1 VCKAKLYYFRALRS
15 TMRISVDSLIG
26 MTELQTIIVVL
37 AVSQFLFEYFLKVLN
52 EKHVAG
58 LIENQPVGSK
68 SLMDN
73 ETWVKASNYS
83 LSKSRFSRM
92 QEIFGF
98 VVFFPVFLYVF
109 PKVFEVWPVTKVDS
123 VWWAAFVAT
132 ALLNV
137 LQIPGLFFDWYNQFT
152 LEGKFGF
159 NKSTKKLWIIDKI
172 KGMFL
177 GFGLSY
183 LLLALLIWMYRTV
196 SDASP
201 QYWWVAAFV
210 VFFGIQLLMMVLYP
224 KLILPLFNKLTPLE
238 DGELKD
244 RLMALSYKTG
254 FKANTIEVID
264 GSKRSG
270 HSNAYFTGFGRFRR
284 IVLYD
289 TLINQMSIEEIE
301 AVLAHEVGHYKMG
314 HIPKRLIMSFVI
326 GLGVF
331 GLMGYLLQSD
341 WFYSGLRLDASL
353 VSSLSPLIIGLS
365 MTLGFF
371 TYWLTPVSNLFS
383 RKHEFEADDF
393 AKKAVGRAEPLISA
407 LRKLYVENL
416 SHPLPHP
423 LMAGFHYSHP
433 TLLER
438 EVAMR
443 ES

>member
-1 VCKAKLYYFRALRS
+1 
-15 TMRISVDSLIG
+15 
-26 MTELQTIIVVL
+26 
-37 AVSQFLFEYFLKVLN
+37 
-52 EKHVAG
+52 
-58 LIENQPVGSK
+58 
-68 SLMDN
+68 
-73 ETWVKASNYS
+73 
-83 LSKSRFSRM
+83 
-92 QEIFGF
+92 
-98 VVFFPVFLYVF
+98 
-109 PKVFEVWPVTKVDS
+109 VTKVDS

-137 LQIPGLFFDWYNQFT
+137 LQIPGLFFDWHNQFT
-152 LEGKFGF
+152 LEEKFGF
-159 NKSTKKLWIIDKI
+159 NKSTKKLWIVDKI

-196 SDASP
+196 SGASP

-244 RLMALSYKTG
+244 RLMALSHKTG

-314 HIPKRLIMSFVI
+314 HIPKRLIMSFVM

-331 GLMGYLLQSD
+331 GLMGYLLQSESD
-341 WFYSGLRLDASL
+341 WFYRGLRLDVSL

-365 MTLGFF
+365 MTLGFV

-438 EVAMR
+438 EGAMR
-443 ES
+443 KN

>member
-1 VCKAKLYYFRALRS
+1 
-15 TMRISVDSLIG
+15 MRISVDSVIG

-52 EKHVAG
+52 EKHVAS

-68 SLMDN
+68 SLMDD

-92 QEIFGF
+92 QEIFGL

-152 LEGKFGF
+152 LEEKFGF
-159 NKSTKKLWIIDKI
+159 NKSTKKLWIVDKI

-393 AKKAVGRAEPLISA
+393 AKKAVGGAEPLISA

-438 EVAMR
+438 EGAMR
-443 ES
+443 KN

>member
-1 VCKAKLYYFRALRS
+1 
-15 TMRISVDSLIG
+15 
-26 MTELQTIIVVL
+26 MTELQIIVVAL
-37 AVSQFLFEYFLKVLN
+37 AVCQFLFEYYLKVLN
-52 EKHVAG
+52 EGHVSK
-58 LIENQPVGSK
+58 LMTEQPESSK
-68 SLMDN
+68 SLMDD
-73 ETWVKASNYS
+73 ETWEKTSKYS
-83 LSKSRFSRM
+83 LSKSKFSRL
-92 QEIFGF
+92 QEVFGF
-98 VVFFPVFLYVF
+98 LIFFPVFLYIL
-109 PKVFEVWPVTKVDS
+109 PKVFEIWPVTKDDS

-152 LEGKFGF
+152 LEEKFGF
-159 NKSTKKLWIIDKI
+159 NKSTKKLWVVDKI
-172 KGMFL
+172 KGTL
-177 GFGLSY
+177 IGFTLSF
-183 LLLALLIWMYRTV
+183 LLLALLIWMYRTI
-196 SDASP
+196 SEASP
-201 QYWWVAAFV
+201 NWWWVGAFV
-210 VFFGIQLLMMVLYP
+210 VFFMIQLLMMVLYP

-244 RLMALSYKTG
+244 RLMALSDKTG

-289 TLINQMSIEEIE
+289 TLIKQMSIEEIE

-314 HIPKRLIMSFVI
+314 HIPKSLVMAFVM
-326 GLGVF
+326 GLGGF
-331 GLMGYLLQSD
+331 GLMGYLLESE
-341 WFYSGLRLDASL
+341 WFYTGLQLDTSL

-365 MTLGFF
+365 LTLGFF
-371 TYWLTPVSNLFS
+371 TYWLTPISNFFS

-393 AKKAVGRAEPLISA
+393 AKKAVGGADPLISA

-438 EVAMR
+438 EGAMKKD
-443 ES
+443 

>member
-1 VCKAKLYYFRALRS
+1 
-15 TMRISVDSLIG
+15 
-26 MTELQTIIVVL
+26 MTELQIIIVVL
-37 AVSQFLFEYFLKVLN
+37 AVCQFLFEYYLKVLN
-52 EKHVAG
+52 EAHVSR
-58 LIENQPVGSK
+58 LMDVQPEDSK

-73 ETWVKASNYS
+73 ETWKKASNYS
-83 LSKSRFSRM
+83 LSKSRFSRL
-92 QEIFGF
+92 QEVFGF
-98 VVFFPVFLYVF
+98 LIFVPVFLYILPEVF
-109 PKVFEVWPVTKVDS
+109 KLWPVAKTDS

-132 ALLNV
+132 ALLNI

-152 LEGKFGF
+152 LEEKFGF
-159 NKSTKKLWIIDKI
+159 NKSSKKLWVIDKI
-172 KGMFL
+172 KGSVL
-177 GFGLSY
+177 GFGLSF
-183 LLLALLIWMYRTV
+183 LLLALLIWMYRV
-196 SDASP
+196 ISEASP
-201 QYWWVAAFV
+201 DYWWIGSFV
-210 VFFGIQLLMMVLYP
+210 VFFMIQLLMMVLYP

-244 RLMALSYKTG
+244 RLMALSDKTG

-289 TLINQMSIEEIE
+289 TLIKQMSIEEIE

-314 HIPKRLIMSFVI
+314 HIPKRLLMAFLM
-326 GLGVF
+326 GLAGF
-331 GLMGYLLQSD
+331 GLMAYLLQSE
-341 WFYSGLRLDASL
+341 WFYVGLKLDPAL
-353 VSSLSPLIIGLS
+353 VSSLSPLIVGLS
-365 MTLGFF
+365 LTLGFF
-371 TYWLTPVSNLFS
+371 TYWLTPISNFFS

-393 AKKAVGRAEPLISA
+393 AKEAVGGADPLISA

-438 EVAMR
+438 EGAMNKD
-443 ES
+443 

>member
-1 VCKAKLYYFRALRS
+1 MLPK
-15 TMRISVDSLIG
+15 
-26 MTELQTIIVVL
+26 MTELQIIVVAL
-37 AVSQFLFEYFLKVLN
+37 AVCQFLFEYYLKVLN
-52 EKHVAG
+52 EGHVSK
-58 LIENQPVGSK
+58 LMTEQPENSK
-68 SLMDN
+68 SLMDD
-73 ETWVKASNYS
+73 ETWAKTSKYS
-83 LSKSRFSRM
+83 LSKSKFSRL
-92 QEIFGF
+92 QDVFGF
-98 VVFFPVFLYVF
+98 LIFFPVFLYIL
-109 PKVFEVWPVTKVDS
+109 PKVFEVWPVSKDDS

-152 LEGKFGF
+152 LEEKFGF
-159 NKSTKKLWIIDKI
+159 NKSTKKLWVVDKI
-172 KGMFL
+172 KGTL
-177 GFGLSY
+177 IGFTLSF
-183 LLLALLIWMYRTV
+183 LLLALLIWMYRTI
-196 SDASP
+196 SEASP
-201 QYWWVAAFV
+201 NWWWVGAFV
-210 VFFGIQLLMMVLYP
+210 VFFMIQLLMMVLYP

-244 RLMALSYKTG
+244 RLMALSNKTG

-289 TLINQMSIEEIE
+289 TLIKQMSIEEIE

-314 HIPKRLIMSFVI
+314 HIPKRLVMAFVM
-326 GLGVF
+326 GLGGF
-331 GLMGYLLQSD
+331 GLMGYLLESD
-341 WFYSGLRLDASL
+341 WFYTGLQLDTSL

-365 MTLGFF
+365 LTLGFF
-371 TYWLTPVSNLFS
+371 TYWLTPISNFFS

-393 AKKAVGRAEPLISA
+393 AKKAVGGADPLISA

-438 EVAMR
+438 EGAMKKD
-443 ES
+443 

>member
-1 VCKAKLYYFRALRS
+1 MYYFRALRS
-15 TMRISVDSLIG
+15 TIQVSLDSLIE
-26 MTELQTIIVVL
+26 MTELQTIVVVL
-37 AVSQFLFEYFLKVLN
+37 AVCQFLFEYFLKVLN
-52 EKHVAG
+52 EKHVAD
-58 LIENQPVGSK
+58 LIENQPVDSK
-68 SLMDN
+68 SLMDD

-83 LSKSRFSRM
+83 LSKSRFSRI

-98 VVFFPVFLYVF
+98 VVFFPVFLYVL

-152 LEGKFGF
+152 LEEKFGF
-159 NKSTKKLWIIDKI
+159 NKSTKKLWVVDKI
-172 KGMFL
+172 KGMVL

-183 LLLALLIWMYRTV
+183 LLLALLIWMYRTI
-196 SDASP
+196 SEASP
-201 QYWWVAAFV
+201 QYWWAAAFV

-238 DGELKD
+238 NGELKD
-244 RLMALSYKTG
+244 RLMALSDKTG

-314 HIPKRLIMSFVI
+314 HIPKRLIMSFVM
-326 GLGVF
+326 GLAGF

-341 WFYSGLRLDASL
+341 WFYSGLGLDVSL
-353 VSSLSPLIIGLS
+353 VLSLSPLIIGLS

-393 AKKAVGRAEPLISA
+393 AKKAVGGAEPLISA

-438 EVAMR
+438 EGAMR
-443 ES
+443 KN

>member
-1 VCKAKLYYFRALRS
+1 MLPK
-15 TMRISVDSLIG
+15 
-26 MTELQTIIVVL
+26 MTELQIIVVAL
-37 AVSQFLFEYFLKVLN
+37 AVCQFLFEYYLKVLN
-52 EKHVAG
+52 EGHV
-58 LIENQPVGSK
+58 LKLMTEQPESSK
-68 SLMDN
+68 SLMDD
-73 ETWVKASNYS
+73 ETWEKTSKYS
-83 LSKSRFSRM
+83 LSKSKFSRL
-92 QEIFGF
+92 QEVFGF
-98 VVFFPVFLYVF
+98 LIFFPIFLYIL
-109 PKVFEVWPVTKVDS
+109 PKVFEVWPVTKDDS

-152 LEGKFGF
+152 LEEKFGF
-159 NKSTKKLWIIDKI
+159 NKSTKKLWVVDKI
-172 KGMFL
+172 KGTL
-177 GFGLSY
+177 IGFTLSF
-183 LLLALLIWMYRTV
+183 LLLALLIWMYRTI
-196 SDASP
+196 SEASP
-201 QYWWVAAFV
+201 NWWWVGAFV
-210 VFFGIQLLMMVLYP
+210 VFFMIQLLMMVLYP

-244 RLMALSYKTG
+244 RLMALSNKTG

-289 TLINQMSIEEIE
+289 TLIKQMSIEEIE

-314 HIPKRLIMSFVI
+314 HIPKRLVMAFVM
-326 GLGVF
+326 GLGGF
-331 GLMGYLLQSD
+331 GLMGYLLESE
-341 WFYSGLRLDASL
+341 WFYTGLQLDTSL

-365 MTLGFF
+365 LTLGFF
-371 TYWLTPVSNLFS
+371 TYWLTPISNLFS

-393 AKKAVGRAEPLISA
+393 AKKAVGGADPLISA

-438 EVAMR
+438 EGAMKKD
-443 ES
+443 

>member
-1 VCKAKLYYFRALRS
+1 
-15 TMRISVDSLIG
+15 MRISVDSVIG

-52 EKHVAG
+52 EKHVAS

-68 SLMDN
+68 SLMDD

-92 QEIFGF
+92 QEIFGL

-152 LEGKFGF
+152 LEEKFGF
-159 NKSTKKLWIIDKI
+159 NKSTKKLWIVDKI

>member
-1 VCKAKLYYFRALRS
+1 
-15 TMRISVDSLIG
+15 
-26 MTELQTIIVVL
+26 MTDLQMIVVVL
-37 AVSQFLFEYFLKVLN
+37 AVCQFLFEYFLKVLN
-52 EKHVAG
+52 EKHVAN
-58 LIENQPVGSK
+58 LIGAQPEESK
-68 SLMDN
+68 SLMDD
-73 ETWVKASNYS
+73 ETWRKASNYS
-83 LSKSRFSRM
+83 ISKSRFSRVE
-92 QEIFGF
+92 EIFGF
-98 VVFFPVFLYVF
+98 VIFFPVFLYVL
-109 PKVFEVWPVTKVDS
+109 PTVFEIWPVTLFDS
-123 VWWAAFVAT
+123 VWWGAFVAT

-152 LEGKFGF
+152 LEEKFGF
-159 NKSTKKLWIIDKI
+159 NKSTKKLWVMDKV
-172 KGMFL
+172 KGMIL
-177 GFGLSY
+177 GFVLSY
-183 LLLALLIWMYRTV
+183 LLLALLIWLYRTI
-196 SDASP
+196 SEASP
-201 QYWWVAAFV
+201 AYWWAMAFV

-244 RLMALSYKTG
+244 RLMALSDKTG

-289 TLINQMSIEEIE
+289 TLIKQMSIEEIE

-314 HIPKRLIMSFVI
+314 HIPKRLVMSFVM
-326 GLGVF
+326 GLAGF
-331 GLMGYLLQSD
+331 GLMGYLLESA
-341 WFYSGLRLDASL
+341 WFYSGLGLDVSL
-353 VSSLSPLIIGLS
+353 ISSLSPLIIGLS
-365 MTLGFF
+365 LTLGFF

-383 RKHEFEADDF
+383 RKHEFEADHF
-393 AKKAVGRAEPLISA
+393 AKIAVGGEEPLISA

-438 EVAMR
+438 EGAMR
-443 ES
+443 AN

>member
-1 VCKAKLYYFRALRS
+1 MYYFRALRS
-15 TMRISVDSLIG
+15 TILVSLDSLIE
-26 MTELQTIIVVL
+26 MTELQTIVVVL
-37 AVSQFLFEYFLKVLN
+37 AVCQFLFEYFLKVLN
-52 EKHVAG
+52 EKHVAD
-58 LIENQPVGSK
+58 LIENQPVDSK
-68 SLMDN
+68 SLMDD

-83 LSKSRFSRM
+83 LSKSRFSRI

-98 VVFFPVFLYVF
+98 VVFFPVFLYVL

-152 LEGKFGF
+152 LEEKFGF
-159 NKSTKKLWIIDKI
+159 NKSTKKLWVVDKI
-172 KGMFL
+172 KGMVL

-183 LLLALLIWMYRTV
+183 LLLALLIWMYRTI
-196 SDASP
+196 SGASP
-201 QYWWVAAFV
+201 QYWWAAAFV
-210 VFFGIQLLMMVLYP
+210 VFFGIQLLMMILYP

-238 DGELKD
+238 NGELKD
-244 RLMALSYKTG
+244 RLMALSDKTG

-314 HIPKRLIMSFVI
+314 HIPKRLIMSFVM
-326 GLGVF
+326 GLAGF
-331 GLMGYLLQSD
+331 GLMGYLLKSD
-341 WFYSGLRLDASL
+341 WFYSGLGLDVSL
-353 VSSLSPLIIGLS
+353 VLSLSPLIIGLS

-393 AKKAVGRAEPLISA
+393 AKKAVGGAEPLISA

-438 EVAMR
+438 EGAMR
-443 ES
+443 KN

>member
-1 VCKAKLYYFRALRS
+1 MLPK
-15 TMRISVDSLIG
+15 
-26 MTELQTIIVVL
+26 MTELQIIVVAL
-37 AVSQFLFEYFLKVLN
+37 AVCQFLFEYYLKVLN
-52 EKHVAG
+52 EGHVSK
-58 LIENQPVGSK
+58 LMTEQPESSK
-68 SLMDN
+68 SLMDD
-73 ETWVKASNYS
+73 ETWEKTSKYS
-83 LSKSRFSRM
+83 LSKSKFSRL
-92 QEIFGF
+92 QEVFGF
-98 VVFFPVFLYVF
+98 LIFFPIFLYIL
-109 PKVFEVWPVTKVDS
+109 PKVFEVWPVTKDDS

-152 LEGKFGF
+152 LEEKFGF
-159 NKSTKKLWIIDKI
+159 NKSTKKLWVVDKI
-172 KGMFL
+172 KGTL
-177 GFGLSY
+177 IGFTLSF
-183 LLLALLIWMYRTV
+183 LLLALLIWMYRTI
-196 SDASP
+196 SEASP
-201 QYWWVAAFV
+201 NLWWVGAFV
-210 VFFGIQLLMMVLYP
+210 VFFMIQLLMMVLYP

-244 RLMALSYKTG
+244 RLMALSNKTG

-289 TLINQMSIEEIE
+289 TLIKQMSIEEIE

-314 HIPKRLIMSFVI
+314 HIPKRLVMAFVM
-326 GLGVF
+326 GLGGF
-331 GLMGYLLQSD
+331 GLMGYLLESE
-341 WFYSGLRLDASL
+341 WFYTGLQLDTSL

-365 MTLGFF
+365 LTLGFF
-371 TYWLTPVSNLFS
+371 TYWLTPISNLFS

-393 AKKAVGRAEPLISA
+393 AKKAVGGADPLISA

-438 EVAMR
+438 EGAMKKD
-443 ES
+443 

>member
-1 VCKAKLYYFRALRS
+1 MYYFRALRS

-52 EKHVAG
+52 EKHVAS

-68 SLMDN
+68 SLMDD

-92 QEIFGF
+92 QEIFGL

-152 LEGKFGF
+152 LEEKFGF
-159 NKSTKKLWIIDKI
+159 NKSTKKLWIVDKI

-183 LLLALLIWMYRTV
+183 LLLALLIWMYRSV
-196 SDASP
+196 SEASP
-201 QYWWVAAFV
+201 LYWWVAAFV

-244 RLMALSYKTG
+244 RLMALSHKTG

-301 AVLAHEVGHYKMG
+301 AVLAHELGHYKMG
-314 HIPKRLIMSFVI
+314 HIPKRLIMSFVM

-341 WFYSGLRLDASL
+341 WFYSGLRLDVSL

-423 LMAGFHYSHP
+423 LLAGFHYSHP

-438 EVAMR
+438 EGAMR
-443 ES
+443 KN

>member
-1 VCKAKLYYFRALRS
+1 MDRLE
-15 TMRISVDSLIG
+15 I
-26 MTELQTIIVVL
+26 MTDLQTIIVVL
-37 AVSQFLFEYFLKVLN
+37 AVCQFLFEYFLKVLN
-52 EKHVAG
+52 EKHVAN
-58 LIENQPVGSK
+58 LIEAQPKESK
-68 SLMDN
+68 SLMDD
-73 ETWVKASNYS
+73 ETWKKASNYS
-83 LSKSRFSRM
+83 ISKSRSSRVE
-92 QEIFGF
+92 EIFGF
-98 VVFFPVFLYVF
+98 VVFFPVFLYVL
-109 PKVFEVWPVTKVDS
+109 PSVFEIWPVTLLDS
-123 VWWAAFVAT
+123 VWWGAFVAT

-152 LEGKFGF
+152 LEEKFGF
-159 NKSTKKLWIIDKI
+159 NKSTKKLWVTDKVKGII
-172 KGMFL
+172 L
-177 GFGLSY
+177 GFALSY
-183 LLLALLIWMYRTV
+183 LLLALLIWLYRTI
-196 SDASP
+196 SAASP
-201 QYWWVAAFV
+201 EYWWAAAFV

-244 RLMALSYKTG
+244 RLMALSDKTG

-289 TLINQMSIEEIE
+289 TLIKQMSIEEIE

-314 HIPKRLIMSFVI
+314 HIPKRLVMSFAM
-326 GLGVF
+326 GLAGF
-331 GLMGYLLQSD
+331 GLMGYLLESA
-341 WFYSGLRLDASL
+341 WFYKGLGLDVSL

-365 MTLGFF
+365 LTLGFF

-383 RKHEFEADDF
+383 RKHEFEADHF
-393 AKKAVGRAEPLISA
+393 AKIAVGGEEPLISA

-438 EVAMR
+438 EGAMR
-443 ES
+443 KN

>member
-1 VCKAKLYYFRALRS
+1 MCKAKLYYFRALRS

-52 EKHVAG
+52 EKHVAS

-68 SLMDN
+68 SLMDD

-83 LSKSRFSRM
+83 LSKSRFSRI

-123 VWWAAFVAT
+123 AWWAAFVAT

-152 LEGKFGF
+152 LEEKFGF
-159 NKSTKKLWIIDKI
+159 NKSTKKLWIVDKI

-196 SDASP
+196 SGASP

-244 RLMALSYKTG
+244 RLMALSHKTG

-314 HIPKRLIMSFVI
+314 HIPKRLIMSFVM

-341 WFYSGLRLDASL
+341 WFYSGLRLDVSL

-438 EVAMR
+438 EGAMR
-443 ES
+443 KN

>member
-1 VCKAKLYYFRALRS
+1 MLPK
-15 TMRISVDSLIG
+15 
-26 MTELQTIIVVL
+26 MTELQIIVVAL
-37 AVSQFLFEYFLKVLN
+37 AVCQFLFEYYLKVLN
-52 EKHVAG
+52 EGHVSK
-58 LIENQPVGSK
+58 LMTEQPENSK
-68 SLMDN
+68 SLMDD
-73 ETWVKASNYS
+73 ETWTKTSKYS
-83 LSKSRFSRM
+83 LSKSKFSRL
-92 QEIFGF
+92 QDVFGF
-98 VVFFPVFLYVF
+98 LIFFPVFLYIL
-109 PKVFEVWPVTKVDS
+109 PKVFEVWPVSKDDS

-152 LEGKFGF
+152 LEEKFGF
-159 NKSTKKLWIIDKI
+159 NKSTKKLWVVDKI
-172 KGMFL
+172 KGTL
-177 GFGLSY
+177 IGFTLSF
-183 LLLALLIWMYRTV
+183 LLLALLIWMYRTI
-196 SDASP
+196 SEASP
-201 QYWWVAAFV
+201 NWWWVGAFV
-210 VFFGIQLLMMVLYP
+210 VFFMIQLLMMVLYP

-244 RLMALSYKTG
+244 RLMALSNKTG

-289 TLINQMSIEEIE
+289 TLIKQMSIEEIE

-314 HIPKRLIMSFVI
+314 HIPKRLVMAFVM
-326 GLGVF
+326 GLGGF
-331 GLMGYLLQSD
+331 GLMGYLLESD
-341 WFYSGLRLDASL
+341 WFYTGLQLDTSL

-365 MTLGFF
+365 LTLGFF
-371 TYWLTPVSNLFS
+371 TYWLTPISNLFS

-393 AKKAVGRAEPLISA
+393 AKKAVGGADPLISA

-438 EVAMR
+438 EGAMKKD
-443 ES
+443 